1 MNSTHIL
8 TVLVDN
14 NAGVLFRVSGLFSR
28 RGYNIS
34 SISSAE
40 TNNPQLAQLTIVA
53 NGDDNTIEQ
62 IYKQL
67 SKLIDVKEINIV
79 TPASAICREHIIIK
93 LKSDNINSIE
103 QINDKYG
110 SKIVDNSNNTI
121 ILELT
126 GDSEQI
132 SSFLDEISKFEIIKL
147 IRTGIAALERG

>member
-40 TNNPQLAQLTIVA
+40 TNNPQLSQLTIVA

-79 TPASAICREHIIIK
+79 TPTSAICREHIIIK
-93 LKSDNINSIE
+93 LKSDNKSEIE
-103 QINDKYG
+103 KISSKYG

-126 GDSEQI
+126 GDREQI
-132 SSFLDEISKFEIIKL
+132 SSFLNEISKFEIIKL
-147 IRTGIAALERG
+147 IRTGITALERG

>member
-132 SSFLDEISKFEIIKL
+132 SSFLCEISKFEIIKL

>member
-79 TPASAICREHIIIK
+79 TLSSHSFF
-93 LKSDNINSIE
+93 LKSYTMVTYLS
-103 QINDKYG
+103 
-110 SKIVDNSNNTI
+110 V
-121 ILELT
+121 LT
-126 GDSEQI
+126 
-132 SSFLDEISKFEIIKL
+132 
-147 IRTGIAALERG
+147 TG